1 VYDIINC
8 WIYQKESKIDLC
20 HNKFNDLT
28 ILPMSCVCMYLKSI
42 NVINTTNFYIYNMKS
57 ESRPVNI
64 DFELW
69 KKAEVLA
76 IDKGITITEFIEEA
90 IREKIDKEKAN
101 KIQT

>member
-1 VYDIINC
+1 MYVC
-8 WIYQKESKIDLC
+8 IYI
-20 HNKFNDLT
+20 
-28 ILPMSCVCMYLKSI
+28 KSI
-42 NVINTTNFYIYNMKS
+42 NVINTTNFYIYNIKS

-90 IREKIDKEKAN
+90 IREKIDKEKAH